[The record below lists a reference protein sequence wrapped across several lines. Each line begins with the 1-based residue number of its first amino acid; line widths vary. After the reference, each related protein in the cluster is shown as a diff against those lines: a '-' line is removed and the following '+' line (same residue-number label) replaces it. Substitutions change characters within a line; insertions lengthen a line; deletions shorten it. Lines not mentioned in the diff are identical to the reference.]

1 MITIEQFNNLEIV
14 IGKIIEI
21 EKLPK
26 SDKLFKV
33 IVDLGSKKN
42 QMVAGG
48 ADIYT
53 PEDLK
58 GKQVVVLANLE
69 PKNIRGIESEGMLLA
84 ADVEGR
90 PIWLTVDEEVPKGTR
105 VR

>member
-48 ADIYT
+48 ADIYA

-69 PKNIRGIESEGMLLA
+69 PKNIRGIKSEGMLLA

-90 PIWLTVDEEVPKGTR
+90 PIWLTVDEEIPKGTR